1 MLRQIRYFQAVVRLK
16 SFTEAAEE
24 CCISQSAVSQQIRA
38 LEAELGV
45 QLLLRHNRTFS
56 LTPAGEVFYRKSA
69 VLLADWERLR
79 AETRRAGDV
88 KERLRVGCLNS
99 FGGHEFQL
107 AVARFSARFPDV
119 ELTVSHGSH
128 EDLYQALRSGEADVA
143 LNDQRRAFSDEYVN
157 RVLAERKCVVELAER
172 NPLAAL
178 SRLSP
183 ADLKNTPCIVV
194 ASQAQRQSE
203 LEYQR
208 DVIGFCGDFL
218 FAGSLG
224 EARLMVLQDKG
235 FLLAEEGEL
244 PAEFRT
250 AVVQRPLLRGN
261 NQFQRRYCAF
271 WRTDNPNPH
280 APAFAE
286 ILQDQF
292 IAADDKTK

>member
-1 MLRQIRYFQAVVRLK
+1 MLRQIRYFQAVVRLH

-24 CCISQSAVSQQIRA
+24 CCISQSAISQQIRA
-38 LEAELGV
+38 LENELGV
-45 QLLLRHNRTFS
+45 PLLARHNRSFS

-79 AETRRAGDV
+79 AETRRAGEA
-88 KERLRVGCLNS
+88 KERLRVACLNS

-107 AVARFSARFPDV
+107 AVALFSSRWPNV

-128 EDLYQALRSGEADVA
+128 EDIYLALRSGGTDVA
-143 LNDQRRAFSDEYVN
+143 LSDQRRAFSDEYVN
-157 RVLAERKCVVELAER
+157 RVLAERKCVVELAAR
-172 NPLAAL
+172 NPLAAFD
-178 SRLSP
+178 RLSP
-183 ADLKNTPCIVV
+183 ADLKSTPCIVV
-194 ASQAQRQSE
+194 ASETQRQSE

-208 DVIGFCGDFL
+208 DVIGFCGDFI
-218 FAGSLG
+218 FATSLE

-235 FLLAEEGEL
+235 FLLAEGGEL
-244 PAEFRT
+244 PAQFRA

-280 APAFAE
+280 APVFAE
-286 ILQDQF
+286 ILQEQF
-292 IAADDKTK
+292 ISSDK

>member
-45 QLLLRHNRTFS
+45 QLLLR
-56 LTPAGEVFYRKSA
+56 PAGEVFYRKSA

-119 ELTVSHGSH
+119 ELAVSHGSH

-157 RVLAERKCVVELAER
+157 RVLAERKCVVELAAR
-172 NPLAAL
+172 NPLTAL

-183 ADLKNTPCIVV
+183 DDLKNTPCIVV

-208 DVIGFCGDFL
+208 DVVGFRGDFI
-218 FAGSLG
+218 FAASLG

-292 IAADDKTK
+292 IAADDKTI